1 MSTALAWILF
11 SVVGFV
17 AEPCPQEDTIP
28 QVRACYWD
36 AAARGNGEGQS
47 TITFPGGMTFRT
59 EYAP

>member
-17 AEPCPQEDTIP
+17 ADP
-28 QVRACYWD
+28 
-36 AAARGNGEGQS
+36 RGNGAGQS